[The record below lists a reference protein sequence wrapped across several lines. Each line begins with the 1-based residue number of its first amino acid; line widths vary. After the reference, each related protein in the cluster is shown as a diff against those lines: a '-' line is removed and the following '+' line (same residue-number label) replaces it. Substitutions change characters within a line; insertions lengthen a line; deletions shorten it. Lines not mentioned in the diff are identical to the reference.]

1 MDYLRSKLTD
11 KQFQLLFKS
20 LAITVGVVTV
30 VVGGALTAMDSI
42 HTLSIQ
48 VLHAVLEEY
57 INYLIFRSL
66 VLNFVGRSSY
76 LSILD

>member
-66 VLNFVGRSSY
+66 VVLNFVAWSS
-76 LSILD
+76 